1 MDTPEPVADSES
13 RPGLVFAGKQLYNR
27 CNHDPKHIF
36 NWKKGKKKKEKNIN
50 TKLKYY
56 SVNLIK

>member
-1 MDTPEPVADSES
+1 MIRNISLIE
-13 RPGLVFAGKQLYNR
+13 
-27 CNHDPKHIF
+27 
-36 NWKKGKKKKEKNIN
+36 KKGKKKKEKNIN